1 MSAGI
6 FHYLLLFVVY
16 SFFGWLIE
24 SVYRSVTQRR
34 LINAGFL
41 FGPSVPIYGFGAVFI
56 IVLEQAFTHW
66 NIPLKLLMYGIV
78 LSVIEYIVALLF
90 ETIFKL
96 KLWDYSKNRFNIQG
110 RICLLFSGF
119 WAALA
124 LVFVYVIHPYTSG
137 LVFSFDD
144 GYVRAASMVL
154 LAYLG
159 IDFTFSV
166 ATMSAFRTK
175 VAYLYSEYFNLSNV
189 EIENIIDSFRRL
201 RRAFPNLNTYIDKK
215 INVEI
220 KSRVNTFLKSIQNKV
235 ILNLEG
241 RKPLEKE
248 FYETIGDIYRHG
260 EFMKLK
266 RYYHHNSSI
275 YAHVR
280 DVAYFSYRISKY
292 LGLDYRSAA
301 RGALLHDF
309 FLYDWRN
316 HDEPDL
322 HRDRYHGIEHPKIA
336 LQNAEKYFHLN
347 DIERDIIVKH
357 MWPLTLKPPKYKE
370 SFIVTFADKYLSSKE
385 FFDEFRKQAM
395 KKRPRR
401 LRMKRRTRPVKH
413 RN

>member
-1 MSAGI
+1 MNAGMY
-6 FHYLLLFVVY
+6 HYLLLFGVY
-16 SFFGWLIE
+16 SFYGWLIE

-34 LINAGFL
+34 PINAGFL
-41 FGPSVPIYGFGAVFI
+41 FGPFVPIYGFGAIFI
-56 IVLEQAFTHW
+56 IVLEQAFNQW
-66 NIPLKLLMYGIV
+66 NILLKLFMYGLV
-78 LSVIEYIVALLF
+78 LSAIEYIVAVLI
-90 ETIFKL
+90 ETIFTL

-110 RICLLFSGF
+110 RVCLLFSGF
-119 WAALA
+119 WAILA

-144 GYVRAASMVL
+144 GYVRAASAVL
-154 LAYLG
+154 LVYIG

-166 ATMSAFRTK
+166 ATMAAFRTK
-175 VAYLYSEYFNLSNV
+175 IAYLYSEYFNLSNV
-189 EIENIIDSFRRL
+189 EIENIIDSFRRI
-201 RRAFPNLNTYIDKK
+201 RRAFPNLNTYIDRK

-220 KSRVNTFLKSIQNKV
+220 KSRVNTFLKSIQDKV
-235 ILNLEG
+235 IMNLKG

-316 HDEPDL
+316 HDAPDL
-322 HRDRYHGIEHPKIA
+322 PREKYHGIEHPKIA
-336 LQNAEKYFHLN
+336 LKNAEKYFSLN
-347 DIERDIIVKH
+347 EIERDIIVKH
-357 MWPLTLKPPKYKE
+357 MWPLTLMPPRYKE

-385 FFDEFRKQAM
+385 FFDEFKKQAVN
-395 KKRPRR
+395 KRPRR
-401 LRMKRRTRPVKH
+401 PRLKRRTRTVKH
-413 RN
+413 RS